1 LGHIKR
7 KCSQSPILSSLE
19 RSGASLTQGRSYV
32 LVSCC
37 FALCFEFFTL
47 PCFSP
52 FFGILLTL
60 TNLLNTE
67 SLLAR
72 LILVHHTTGM
82 LGDHSVACRR
92 RLMQKESI
100 ALSLFEVRFPVP
112 SCNIGDNKRC
122 PFSRKNYA
130 FVSPCSLYPV
140 MTYFLSMHMG
150 LNFCKPLFWSSS

>member
-19 RSGASLTQGRSYV
+19 SSGASLTQGRSNV
-32 LVSCC
+32 HVFCF
-37 FALCFEFFTL
+37 FALCFEFFTV

-72 LILVHHTTGM
+72 LILVDRTTGM
-82 LGDHSVACRR
+82 LGDHPVACKR

-100 ALSLFEVRFPVP
+100 ALSLFEGRFPVP
-112 SCNIGDNKRC
+112 SCNIGDNKLC
-122 PFSRKNYA
+122 PFSRKHYA
-130 FVSPCSLYPV
+130 FVSPCSLFPV